1 MKNKYVKTSLI
12 VVGGGPAGVCAALSA
27 ARLGV
32 DTVLVHNRPVLGGNS
47 SSEIRVWTRG
57 ATGAGNLFGEEMG
70 ILGILKMRNLY
81 TNPKFNP
88 VFWDEVLLDA
98 VLGQK
103 NLTLLLNTNVDQVEC
118 CDEGIQRIHGVQQAS
133 EIVYTLEGRMYID
146 ATGDGLL
153 GAQTLIPYQV
163 GNTEYSGKEKE
174 KSRELLSSSILYF
187 VKDTGKPVPF
197 IAPDYAYDIE
207 YIESLVN
214 QGGRIISEKQT
225 ASDCWWFEYGGLRN
239 TITDSQEITI
249 ELKKLV
255 LGIWNYIKNSGKYP
269 NAETCTLEWIGNI
282 PGKRESRRM
291 ITEYMLRGE
300 DILENRHFE
309 DGAFY
314 GGWYMDFHPAGGL
327 NSKEKN
333 CTQIPV
339 NIYTIP
345 LRCLY
350 NKKVKNL
357 LFAGRCIGTE
367 QEAFSTSRIM
377 NTCALSGQA
386 AATLAWKCLEAN
398 KEPSN
403 LGKQELEEILQ
414 TLLRE
419 DMFIPGKK
427 CECKEDLA
435 PAARVTASSQHQVE
449 ENASEEKLPLKGDVF
464 LMVPASDGAPLMVRL
479 QNLSKEVPVRL
490 SVAYYCEDLPS
501 RLRPGKKVKEEIL
514 DLEPGEQWIELR
526 LPEEA
531 KRQFC
536 MIFLKDHALVELRL
550 NKTDNPGILCGKK
563 DSPGYRYPC
572 VRWNVKDIYSPAQ
585 VTNGY
590 TRPYRHINLWCS
602 AKEKNPWILLEWEK
616 MISFRELRL
625 YLEPDLSE
633 EIPSSCGQRWDESHK
648 FALRSTMP
656 PQLIRALSVDIFENG
671 EWKTLTEVSNNWQR
685 MIVLGFDQE
694 VSAQKLRITVNQ
706 TWGDTRAHLYQISVY
721 KNRINV
727 SEGGTK

>member
-1 MKNKYVKTSLI
+1 MKKINVKASLI

-81 TNPKFNP
+81 TNPQFNP

-103 NLTLLLNTNVDQVEC
+103 NLMVLLNTNIDQAEC
-118 CDEGIQRIHGVQQAS
+118 SDGVIQRIYGVQQGS
-133 EIVYTLEGRMYID
+133 EIKYTLEGRMYID

-153 GAQTLIPYQV
+153 GAQTQVPYQV
-163 GNTEYSGKEKE
+163 GNEEYSGATKEKT
-174 KSRELLSSSILYF
+174 RELLSSSILYY
-187 VKDTGKPVPF
+187 VKDTGEPVPF
-197 IAPDYAYDIE
+197 IAPAYAYDME

-269 NAETCTLEWIGNI
+269 DAKNCTLEWIGNI

-367 QEAFSTSRIM
+367 QEAFSSSRIM

-386 AATLAWKCLEAN
+386 AATLAWKCLAVN
-398 KEPSN
+398 KEPAT
-403 LGKQELEEILQ
+403 LEKQEKEEILQ

-419 DMFIPGKK
+419 DMFIPGKRRSY
-427 CECKEDLA
+427 EQDLA
-435 PAARVTASSQHQVE
+435 SEARITASSQWRVTEDASVE
-449 ENASEEKLPLKGDVF
+449 SLPLKDDVF
-464 LMVPASDGAPLMVRL
+464 LTVPASDGPPLMVRMKNCSENAL
-479 QNLSKEVPVRL
+479 IRL
-490 SVAYYCEDLPS
+490 NAEYYCADLPN
-501 RLRPGKKVKEEIL
+501 RLRPGKKVKEEIWE
-514 DLEPGEQWIELR
+514 LEPGEQWVKIE

-531 KRQFC
+531 KKQYC
-536 MIFLKDHALVELRL
+536 TIFLKNHDLAELRL
-550 NKTDNPGILCGKK
+550 NKTENPGILCGKK
-563 DSPGYRYPC
+563 DSPEYLHPC
-572 VRWNVKDIYSPAQ
+572 IRWAAEDIYSPAQ
-585 VTNGY
+585 VINGY
-590 TRPYRHINLWCS
+590 TRPYQHTNLWCS
-602 AKEKNPWILLEWEK
+602 AEENKPWILLEWAK
-616 MISFRELRL
+616 PVTFRELRF
-625 YLEPDLSE
+625 YLEPDLSQ

-656 PQLIRALSVDIFENG
+656 PQLIRAFSIDIFEDG
-671 EWKTLTEVSNNWQR
+671 QWKKLAEVSNNWQR
-685 MIVLGFDQE
+685 MIVLGFE
-694 VSAQKLRITVNQ
+694 KEILAQKLRVTVNQ
-706 TWGDTRAHLYQISVY
+706 TWGNNRAHLYQISVY
-721 KNRINV
+721 KNKMNV
-727 SEGGTK
+727 